1 MFFSECFPNDDFP
14 VTKVEVLAIFADAD
28 GFLKPDE
35 VLQELQSSI
44 DRRSFY
50 SYLGRLQR
58 QGLLERHPH
67 SRRGQLAYRLTER
80 GRKRLAYLQERA
92 G

>member
-1 MFFSECFPNDDFP
+1 
-14 VTKVEVLAIFADAD
+14 VTKVEVLAIFAQAD
-28 GFLKPDE
+28 RFLKPDD
-35 VLQELQSSI
+35 VLGELQSGL

-50 SYLGRLQR
+50 SYLGRLRR
-58 QGLLERHPH
+58 QGLLERHPR

-80 GRKRLAYLQERA
+80 GRERLAYLREHA